1 MIRGSRSEVLV
12 TVGKKGE
19 TLTVEED
26 GQAAGVAV
34 VTDNSQSLSG
44 TAR

>member
-1 MIRGSRSEVLV
+1 MLRGSGSEVLV

-19 TLTVEED
+19 KLTVKED
-26 GQAAGVAV
+26 GQAAGVAI

-44 TAR
+44 TA